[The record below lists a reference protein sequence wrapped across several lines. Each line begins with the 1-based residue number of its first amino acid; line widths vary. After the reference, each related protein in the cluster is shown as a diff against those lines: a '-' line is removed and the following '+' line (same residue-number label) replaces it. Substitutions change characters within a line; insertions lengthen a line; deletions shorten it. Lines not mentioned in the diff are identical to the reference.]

1 MNFFFFFCLY
11 NLAHAEV
18 SLVGYQMPSGWR
30 LLAPSW
36 PRKSYSFKI
45 VFKLVGVFDN
55 G

>member
-1 MNFFFFFCLY
+1 MNYFLFLY

-18 SLVGYQMPSGWR
+18 SLVGYQMPSGWI
-30 LLAPSW
+30 LLAPCW
-36 PRKSYSFKI
+36 PRKSHRLKI